1 MYSAECGR
9 VLYEGYLIMTML
21 TTRQAAERL
30 NVSSRTILVWIER
43 GWLQAFKAGAVIR
56 VDSAELERFII
67 AGCRTDNPTQPSGG
81 SATPTPAASA
91 LDALLARKSTPTPR
105 RKSKGLGAPTTARA
119 SGRAE

>member
-1 MYSAECGR
+1 
-9 VLYEGYLIMTML
+9 MTML

-30 NVSSRTILVWIER
+30 NVSPRTVLVWIER

-81 SATPTPAASA
+81 SATPMPAASA
-91 LDALLARKSTPTPR
+91 LDALLEQRITPTPR
-105 RKSKGLGAPTTARA
+105 RNSRGVGAPTMSRA